1 MDLENFA
8 KLRGLNQAYIASN
21 SGFIDHLL
29 NSEQGAEIRK
39 TVFTKRL
46 QFDTTPELYAEVE
59 NMCQLL
65 GCSKREFL
73 ELAARIPLLP
83 AVKEYPLEEANRA
96 LRELKQHRV
105 RGAKVLRVSV

>member
-21 SGFIDHLL
+21 SGFIDSLL

-59 NMCQLL
+59 SICSLL
-65 GCSKREFL
+65 NCSKREFL
-73 ELAARIPLLP
+73 EM
-83 AVKEYPLEEANRA
+83 AVCDGINKAQEIFMASFKDGSGRDFMDVYGVEES
-96 LRELKQHRV
+96 K
-105 RGAKVLRVSV
+105 

>member
-59 NMCQLL
+59 SICSLL
-65 GCSKREFL
+65 NCSKREFL
-73 ELAARIPLLP
+73 EM
-83 AVKEYPLEEANRA
+83 AVCDGINKAQEIFMASFKDGSGRDFMDVYGVQE
-96 LRELKQHRV
+96 
-105 RGAKVLRVSV
+105 S

>member
-21 SGFIDHLL
+21 SGFIDSLL
-29 NSEQGAEIRK
+29 NSDQGAEIRN

-59 NMCQLL
+59 NICQLL

-73 ELAARIPLLP
+73 ELAVLHGLDKAEQVFG
-83 AVKEYPLEEANRA
+83 AAFKDATG
-96 LRELKQHRV
+96 REFGTV
-105 RGAKVLRVSV
+105 EGD

>member
-59 NMCQLL
+59 SICSLL
-65 GCSKREFL
+65 NCSKREFL
-73 ELAARIPLLP
+73 EM
-83 AVKEYPLEEANRA
+83 AVCDGINKAQEIFMASFKDGSGRDFMDVYGVEES
-96 LRELKQHRV
+96 K
-105 RGAKVLRVSV
+105 